1 MRKSPSL
8 KLFDANG
15 NYAGCVK
22 TLSQAS
28 EVLFWAPQEFAEC
41 RYGHKKSDT
50 LFAWN
55 ASHDSGEANVIQTP
69 TDIKHIM
76 ISKMSVECIH
86 NYRKQNLSGAA
97 Q

>member
-1 MRKSPSL
+1 MASSPSL

-15 NYAGCVK
+15 SYAGCVK
-22 TLSQAS
+22 TLCQAS

-55 ASHDSGEANVIQTP
+55 ASHDSGEANVIRRAS
-69 TDIKHIM
+69 DIEDIM
-76 ISKMSVECIH
+76 MRKMSVECVDNFH
-86 NYRKQNLSGAA
+86 KQNLSGAK